1 MGWAPDGTVEAVR
14 VRQAPGFAWGVQW
27 HPEYDWEKDA
37 FSRRIFEAFGDACA
51 TRAARLQAPAPSLRE
66 AAE

>member
-14 VRQAPGFAWGVQW
+14 VRAAPGFAWGVQW
-27 HPEYDWEKDA
+27 HPEYDWERDA
-37 FSRRIFEAFGDACA
+37 FSRRIFEAFGVACA
-51 TRAARLQAPAPSLRE
+51 ARAGAGQMRQ

>member
-1 MGWAPDGTVEAVR
+1 VR

-27 HPEYDWEKDA
+27 HPEYDWESDA
-37 FSRRIFEAFGDACA
+37 FSRRIFEAFGEACA
-51 TRAARLQAPAPSLRE
+51 ARAAQAQPQAARLRE